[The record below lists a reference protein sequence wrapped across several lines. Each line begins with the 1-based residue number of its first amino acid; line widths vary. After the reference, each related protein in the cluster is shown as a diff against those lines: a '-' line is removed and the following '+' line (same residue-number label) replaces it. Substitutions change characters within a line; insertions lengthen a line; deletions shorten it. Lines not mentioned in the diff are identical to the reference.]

1 MKLSSQLHKK
11 NIIQS
16 LKSTSK
22 SEAIQELL
30 DRLLSLNYL
39 TATVKLYAFIDN
51 NDKLINAAVGRGVAY
66 HSSSSIEIDE
76 QLAVLGISQQGIE
89 YDSPDGQNVHIILLI
104 LDTENESQLHRK
116 LITRFQHIINDSN
129 FKSDIIECQSEDEIR
144 ELIVNWEEQYL
155 LNEEF

>member
-1 MKLSSQLHKK
+1 MKLSSQLHKT

-51 NDKLINAAVGRGVAY
+51 DDKLINAAVGRGVAY
-66 HSSSSIEIDE
+66 HSSISIEIDQ
-76 QLAVLGISQQGIE
+76 QLAVLGISQKGIE
-89 YDSPDGQNVHIILLI
+89 YDSPDGQRVHIILLI

-116 LITRFQHIINDSN
+116 LITRFQHFIND
-129 FKSDIIECQSEDEIR
+129 
-144 ELIVNWEEQYL
+144 
-155 LNEEF
+155 

>member
-116 LITRFQHIINDSN
+116 LITRFQQFINDSN